1 MEQREKAV
9 VTVVGKNAV
18 GIMAKVAGVCAQN
31 NASIVDVSQTV
42 KDVFFTMVML
52 IDVSNMECG
61 IEGLENQFYEAL
73 PGMQIHVMHEDIF
86 NAMHSI

>member
-1 MEQREKAV
+1 MEDRKKAV

-18 GIMAKVAGVCAQN
+18 GIMVRVAGVCADN
-31 NASIVDVSQTV
+31 NVSIVDVSQTV

-52 IDVSNMECG
+52 IDVTNMKCG
-61 IEGLENQFYEAL
+61 VEALENQFKELL

-86 NAMHSI
+86 NSMHSI